1 MQIFCNRA
9 KLWEDSKHPDLCYS
23 SNAAVSVS
31 FRWEE
36 ECTMRMDL
44 QQRIVDLQ
52 EVILCR
58 PWLCIHN
65 VSLSLSSS
73 GP

>member
-52 EVILCR
+52 EVIL
-58 PWLCIHN
+58 
-65 VSLSLSSS
+65 
-73 GP
+73 